1 MISRGFMNDYF
12 PSKLALGEQFCN
24 RTKEKDF
31 LKINI
36 NKHRHTVII
45 APRRYGKSSLVF
57 KVVTELELPFAS
69 VDLFLAHDDAAVT
82 KRILTGIGQAV
93 SQIMPREQKILVKL
107 QSIFSK
113 FRVSLSAQ
121 GFNIDAAFDQHRLDS
136 VDQIFSGLEALSK
149 LAKDCKKNIIFFI
162 DEFQDIKE
170 AANSKSIQG
179 AIRHIAQES
188 SSLTFIFSG
197 SNRRLL
203 LELFDDKSKP
213 LYMLCDMLT
222 LERMRSQDYQAH
234 LEKCAMEK
242 WGKVL
247 PDMIFNK
254 IMALTELHPYY
265 VNLLCNEIWKI
276 KSMPSLDV
284 IFDCWQ
290 ICYDDHEDRL
300 ISDLEKLTVKQQDIL
315 KALALNPVIE
325 PTGQSFVSAS
335 KTPAS
340 SIAQTIKVL
349 MNKDMVYKIKK
360 IDASIP
366 QIELSQIRVLDPLL
380 AYALKKYE

>member
-1 MISRGFMNDYF
+1 MNDYF

-24 RTKEKDF
+24 RTKEKEF
-31 LKINI
+31 LKVNI
-36 NKHRHTVII
+36 SKHRHTVII

-57 KVVTELELPFAS
+57 KVVTELSLPYAS

-82 KRILTGIGQAV
+82 KRILTGISQAV
-93 SQIMPREQKILVKL
+93 SQIMPREQKFLVKL

-136 VDQIFSGLEALSK
+136 VDQIFSGLEALAK
-149 LAKDCKKNIIFFI
+149 FAKDCKKSIIFFI

-179 AIRHIAQES
+179 AIRHIAQETS
-188 SSLTFIFSG
+188 NITFIFSG

-222 LERMRSQDYQAH
+222 LERMNSQDYLPHLDKLAH
-234 LEKCAMEK
+234 DK
-242 WGKVL
+242 WGKKL
-247 PDMIFNK
+247 PSMIFNK

-265 VNLLCNEIWKI
+265 VNLLCNEIWKMQSI
-276 KSMPSLDV
+276 PSV
-284 IFDCWQ
+284 TEIFDCWQ
-290 ICYDDHEDRL
+290 VCYDDHEDRL
-300 ISDLEKLTVKQQDIL
+300 IADLEKLTVKQQDIL
-315 KALALNPVIE
+315 KALALNPAIE

-340 SIAQTIKVL
+340 SIAQTIKSL
-349 MNKDMVYKIKK
+349 MNKDMVYKVKK
-360 IDASIP
+360 IDEHIH
-366 QIELSQIRVLDPLL
+366 QVELNQIRVLDPLL
-380 AYALKKYE
+380 AYALRKYE